1 MPVAK
6 LHETP
11 SGEWFA
17 ETMDKRRLRINQTA
31 PFCKTHSLWLL
42 RNGQAYTFGEATTLA
57 EAGSVQLE
65 YLTLGRLTGNETYSL
80 VAKRSLD
87 ALLRV
92 PQTGKSKKSD
102 VLPIDVHP
110 TLNRFNSDRRSI
122 GASGDSYYE
131 YLLKLWIA
139 SRNTPGNVGGS
150 GSGSGATRPNQ
161 QQSDSG
167 SNDDWSKMLLQR
179 YRTAVDAITKEM
191 VGRSGGKQNYV
202 FLGSRASGASAV
214 GRSMEHLA
222 CFAPGMLALGA
233 STGEP
238 GLQGHLQLAKE
249 LMRTCYAMYASSPT
263 GLAAEVSEF
272 DSTGSIRPA
281 SSGWLASGLLRPE
294 TVESLFILHRVTG
307 DDTYREWGW
316 TIFQAIER
324 VGRRP
329 ESEGGGYTAIENV
342 NAGTGSGSQTQNSK
356 SKGNGGSAKRLD
368 RLDSFFLAETLK
380 YFYLL
385 FSPAHTLPL
394 DEWVLN
400 TEGHPLLSR

>member
-1 MPVAK
+1 M
-6 LHETP
+6 
-11 SGEWFA
+11 
-17 ETMDKRRLRINQTA
+17 
-31 PFCKTHSLWLL
+31 
-42 RNGQAYTFGEATTLA
+42 
-57 EAGSVQLE
+57 
-65 YLTLGRLTGNETYSL
+65 LGRLTGNQTYSL
-80 VAKRSLD
+80 VAKQSLE
-87 ALLRV
+87 ALLSV
-92 PQTGKSKKSD
+92 PQTGKSKKSQ

-110 TLNRFNSDRRSI
+110 TENRFNSDRRSI

-139 SRNTPGNVGGS
+139 SRKAAGSAS
-150 GSGSGATRPNQ
+150 GSGNVAPRTSQ
-161 QQSDSG
+161 QQSDTG
-167 SNDDWSKMLLQR
+167 SDSAWPAMLLQR
-179 YRTAVDAITKEM
+179 YRTAVDGITKEM

-202 FLGSRASGASAV
+202 FLGSRASAGSNV
-214 GRSMEHLA
+214 GRTMEHLA

-249 LMRTCYAMYASSPT
+249 LMRTCYAMYVSSPT
-263 GLAAEVSEF
+263 GLAAEISEF
-272 DSTGSIRPA
+272 DAAGAIRPA
-281 SSGWLASGLLRPE
+281 ASGWLASGLLRPE
-294 TVESLFILHRVTG
+294 TVESLFILYRVTR
-307 DDTYREWGW
+307 DETYREWGW

-342 NAGTGSGSQTQNSK
+342 NIGGTGSGSQKAGK
-356 SKGNGGSAKRLD
+356 SKGKGGSPKRLD

-385 FSPAHTLPL
+385 FSPPHALPL

-400 TEGHPLLSR
+400 TEGHPMLTR

>member
-1 MPVAK
+1 M
-6 LHETP
+6 
-11 SGEWFA
+11 
-17 ETMDKRRLRINQTA
+17 
-31 PFCKTHSLWLL
+31 
-42 RNGQAYTFGEATTLA
+42 
-57 EAGSVQLE
+57 QLE
-65 YLTLGRLTGNETYSL
+65 YLMLGRLTGNETYSL
-80 VAKRSLD
+80 VARQSLD

-92 PQTGKSKKSD
+92 PRSGKSKTSD

-139 SRNTPGNVGGS
+139 SRTTGGGS
-150 GSGSGATRPNQ
+150 NGGGSAATRTTKQ
-161 QQSDSG
+161 RSDTKPDDAWSG
-167 SNDDWSKMLLQR
+167 MLLQR
-179 YRTAVDAITKEM
+179 YRNAVDAITKEM
-191 VGRSGGKQNYV
+191 VGRSGGKQDYV
-202 FLGSRASGASAV
+202 FLGTRASGGSAV
-214 GRSMEHLA
+214 GRAMEHLS

-272 DSTGSIRPA
+272 DSKGGIRPA

-294 TVESLFILHRVTG
+294 TVESLFILYRVTG
-307 DDTYREWGW
+307 DETYREWGW

-342 NAGTGSGSQTQNSK
+342 NAGSKGLGGQTQKGSK
-356 SKGNGGSAKRLD
+356 SAGKGGSPKRLD

-385 FSPAHTLPL
+385 FSPPHTLPL

-400 TEGHPLLSR
+400 TEGHPLLTR